1 MIFDERTY
9 SVLAVSAS
17 AKFNDLLSSVLP
29 EGIYSPVIYAS
40 SVTVA
45 KRALIERNFDL
56 IIVNT
61 PLADEFGTN
70 FAIDTSRTG
79 KSVCMIIVKD
89 EIFEEIYSRVAS
101 QGVFTLSKPLNSTIL
116 SRSIKWMETVRERIR
131 ITESK
136 TVSVE
141 EKMEEIRIVNRA
153 KWLLIDKK
161 QMSEDDAHH
170 FIEKQAMNRSISR
183 RAIADEI
190 LAGTLP

>member
-1 MIFDERTY
+1 MIFDERSY

-17 AKFNDLLSSVLP
+17 AKFNELLSSVLP

-70 FAIDTSRTG
+70 FAIDSSRNG

-89 EIFEEIYSRVAS
+89 EIFEEIHSRVAS

-141 EKMEEIRIVNRA
+141 EKMEEIRIVNKA
-153 KWLLIDKK
+153 KWLLIDKSG
-161 QMSEDDAHH
+161 MSEDDAHH
-170 FIEKQAMNRSISR
+170 YIEKQAMNKSTTR
-183 RAIADEI
+183 RVIADEI
-190 LAGTLP
+190 LEGMLP